1 VVDDMWM
8 PAVRTA
14 VAYVEK
20 NLGTTLEPGALAGAF
35 RWRRRL
41 LSRGVPS
48 GTGDPAV
55 LRLPSESPDL
65 RWDEFVPPY

>member
-1 VVDDMWM
+1 MWL
-8 PAVRTA
+8 PSVRTA

-20 NLGTTLEPGALAGAF
+20 NLGATLEPDAISNGF
-35 RWRRRL
+35 RWRRRP

-48 GTGDPAV
+48 GTGEIAA
-55 LRLPSESPDL
+55 LRLSRERPKV